1 MEVEEVV
8 EVEEEEQGGR
18 LCPRRSR
25 EEAME
30 AEEAVEEATR

>member
-1 MEVEEVV
+1 MEVEAV
-8 EVEEEEQGGR
+8 VEEEEEGQGGR

-30 AEEAVEEATR
+30 AEAVEEATR

>member
-1 MEVEEVV
+1 MV
-8 EVEEEEQGGR
+8 EEEQGGR

-30 AEEAVEEATR
+30 AVVVEEATR

>member
-1 MEVEEVV
+1 V
-8 EVEEEEQGGR
+8 EVEAVVEEEQGGR

-30 AEEAVEEATR
+30 VEAVEEATR

>member
-1 MEVEEVV
+1 MEL
-8 EVEEEEQGGR
+8 EEQGGR

-30 AEEAVEEATR
+30 VEAVEAEEATR

>member
-1 MEVEEVV
+1 M
-8 EVEEEEQGGR
+8 EVEEEERGGR

-30 AEEAVEEATR
+30 VEAVEEATR